1 MGIEVKV
8 GSRVKVEFKGYSGE
22 ILIFKGEVV
31 SDNPGKQFKLLGF
44 SASNPSVISDY
55 DFDYSD
61 VTSLDNTRLHKTL
74 STALTEY
81 VKVYKEEIKIRK
93 EIQELQGKLYTFRD
107 KRSMINSSIPQQLA
121 KTSKNLTPDILVK
134 LIGDEVASLGVYSDL
149 GFSLGNNNNII
160 LSLEVSGRDSS
171 SKYLDVY
178 REYDGQA
185 FMSDYTQTDV
195 INHLK
200 TNRYA
205 KLKGYLDVS
214 ELSKYFTV
222 VQEFDA
228 ESNSHNDM
236 TIDISL
242 YVYLTLKKSVTKD
255 DLKEIG
261 KTLKNFSY
269 TFKSYRYSR

>member
-1 MGIEVKV
+1 M
-8 GSRVKVEFKGYSGE
+8 
-22 ILIFKGEVV
+22 
-31 SDNPGKQFKLLGF
+31 LGF
-44 SASNPSVISDY
+44 SSSNPSVISDY

-134 LIGDEVASLGVYSDL
+134 LIGDEVSSLGVYSDL

-214 ELSKYFTV
+214 ELSKYFNV

-228 ESNSHNDM
+228 EANSHNDM

>member
-8 GSRVKVEFKGYSGE
+8 GSRVKVEFKGYTGE
-22 ILIFKGEVV
+22 IIIFKGEVV

-107 KRSMINSSIPQQLA
+107 KRSMINSNIPQQLA
-121 KTSKNLTPDILVK
+121 ETSKNLTPDILVK

-149 GFSLGNNNNII
+149 GFSLGNNNKII

-171 SKYLDVY
+171 SKYLDVF

-185 FMSDYTQTDV
+185 FMSDYTQNDV

-200 TNRYA
+200 NNRYA

-228 ESNSHNDM
+228 EANSHNDM

>member
-8 GSRVKVEFKGYSGE
+8 GSRIKVEFKGYSGE

-44 SASNPSVISDY
+44 SSSNPSVISDY

-107 KRSMINSSIPQQLA
+107 KRSMINSNIPQQLA

-149 GFSLGNNNNII
+149 GFSLGNKNNII

-261 KTLKNFSY
+261 KTLKTFSY